1 MGERMLNKRF
11 VNFITSSTWS
21 IFVLATALCIVWL
34 LAGCAGIQARP
45 EPRWGCS
52 PEADAAVEKGDWEAA
67 REAHE
72 TLLDQTPDNCLALY
86 HLGYIWGRLGSRDE
100 EIAHYH
106 KAEACGYVHDGQLY
120 FNLGMALA
128 DINDIDGAIAAF
140 EQAVAL
146 DPRNADHYFG
156 WGLVAQAD
164 GRDDLAERVLLE
176 AVDLMPRHREAR
188 LVLARIYLDQSRWA
202 DARAQLEAVIGQDAD
217 NPEARDLWQTMEA
230 RRRESRDDRRP

>member
-1 MGERMLNKRF
+1 MPDAIRDPASHMGERMLNKRF

-34 LAGCAGIQARP
+34 LAGCAGMQARP

-128 DINDIDGAIAAF
+128 DINDIDGAISRF
-140 EQAVAL
+140 
-146 DPRNADHYFG
+146 RT
-156 WGLVAQAD
+156 
-164 GRDDLAERVLLE
+164 GRGPGSPECGPLF
-176 AVDLMPRHREAR
+176 R
-188 LVLARIYLDQSRWA
+188 LGAGCPGRW
-202 DARAQLEAVIGQDAD
+202 
-217 NPEARDLWQTMEA
+217 P
-230 RRRESRDDRRP
+230 RRPGRAGVARGR